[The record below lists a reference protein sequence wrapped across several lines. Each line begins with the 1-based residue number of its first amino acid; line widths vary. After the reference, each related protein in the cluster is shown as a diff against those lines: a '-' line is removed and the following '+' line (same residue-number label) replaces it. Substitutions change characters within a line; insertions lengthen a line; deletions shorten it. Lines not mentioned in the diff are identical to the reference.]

1 MSMYDRDQFL
11 ALLRIYSDKPATNEL
26 NFDFNK
32 HANHIVNFIINEEIP
47 STFSIGIDGEWGD
60 GKTTLLNMI
69 KILLEKNN
77 MTVIK
82 FDAWK
87 HEKINVVAALYQKI
101 AQKLQKNHGAKK
113 IIEDIGTI
121 IADEALRSYSGI
133 SLIRMKKQYEKLTR
147 VIETIPKQLSDLMG
161 NNKLIILI
169 DDLDRCN
176 VDNMLEILESV
187 KMFLS
192 VDNVIFIIAAD
203 MLKLEQAWELRY
215 NSKLGAITGRQHLEK
230 MFQLKLSIS
239 SKSKELFEDYV
250 RSLLPLE
257 KEEIWDIIDHVDLN
271 PRAIK
276 RILNLVYFVIFD
288 ISIPGKTNEEI
299 NINFNK
305 YLKTLLIWISLI
317 LHHTYLA
324 RKIIRTPSYLIQ
336 ASAICS
342 DQEYLS
348 NLKKSFK
355 DSNKLPHDYRNCP
368 APLFEILEHI
378 ANADEP
384 AYRLIRRY
392 AKIWD
397 IEFSERLLEGVNWS
411 NNYKYYTRVLRKI
424 IDDAGLLGV

>member
-1 MSMYDRDQFL
+1 M
-11 ALLRIYSDKPATNEL
+11 LRIYSDKPATDEL
-26 NFDFNK
+26 NFNFNK
-32 HANHIVNFIINEEIP
+32 YAKHIVDFIICEKIP
-47 STFSIGIDGEWGD
+47 STFSIGINGEWGD

-69 KILLEKNN
+69 KTLLEKNN

-87 HEKINVVAALYQKI
+87 YEKINVVAALYQEIEQKLKKNHNTKKI
-101 AQKLQKNHGAKK
+101 AAT
-113 IIEDIGTI
+113 IGVI
-121 IADEALRSYSGI
+121 IADEALRKYSGI
-133 SLIRMKKQYEKLTR
+133 SIIGIKEKYKKLTEA
-147 VIETIPKQLSDLMG
+147 IEIIPTQISDLIG
-161 NNKLIILI
+161 DDKLVILI

-187 KMFLS
+187 KMFLN

-203 MLKLEQAWELRY
+203 MLKLEQAWELQY
-215 NSKLGAITGRQHLEK
+215 NSKLGAITGRQYLEK

-239 SKSKELFEDYV
+239 SKPKELFEDYV
-250 RSLLPLE
+250 YSLLPLE
-257 KEEIWDIIDHVDLN
+257 REEIWDIINHVDLN

-288 ISIPGKTNEEI
+288 ISIPGETNEEI

-324 RKIIRTPSYLIQ
+324 RKIILTPSYLIQ

-355 DSNKLPHDYRNCP
+355 NPNKLPHNYRNCP

-378 ANADEP
+378 ANADES

-397 IEFSERLLEGVNWS
+397 ITFSDQLFEGVDWS

-424 IDDAGLLGV
+424 IRCRIIRCMIT